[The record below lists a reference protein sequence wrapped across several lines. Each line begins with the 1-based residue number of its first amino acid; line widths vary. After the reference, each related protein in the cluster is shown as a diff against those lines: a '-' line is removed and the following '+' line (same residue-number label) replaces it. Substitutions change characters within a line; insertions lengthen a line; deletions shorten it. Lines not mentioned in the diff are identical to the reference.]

1 MIFSTQASSSFLKL
15 TATEMDKIK
24 KTLQA
29 QGKKDIS
36 EAIGMTENKDAPSQ
50 VPRVTI
56 VDGNHIVG
64 T

>member
-1 MIFSTQASSSFLKL
+1 
-15 TATEMDKIK
+15 MDKIK